1 MSKLDNLRKQKDELE
16 AQIKAA
22 EEEEQRAREKEV
34 LDKIEAM
41 TPEKKAMILTH
52 MKHDRTSCSDEN
64 PCNGY
69 SYYNNRYR
77 CRKCML
83 MEILNEEHGGRF
95 DFDIVVEIREV

>member
-41 TPEKKAMILTH
+41 TPEKKQ
-52 MKHDRTSCSDEN
+52 
-64 PCNGY
+64 
-69 SYYNNRYR
+69 
-77 CRKCML
+77 
-83 MEILNEEHGGRF
+83 
-95 DFDIVVEIREV
+95 

>member
-1 MSKLDNLRKQKDELE
+1 MSKLEDLKRQKEELE
-16 AQIKAA
+16 AQIKAV
-22 EEEEQRAREKEV
+22 EEEEQRAKEKAV
-34 LDKIEAM
+34 LDKIKAM
-41 TPEKKAMILTH
+41 TPEKKAMILEL
-52 MKHDRTSCSDEN
+52 MEHDRTSCSDEN

-83 MEILNEEHGGRF
+83 MEILNGEHGGRF